1 VRRSQRAVRCTSSSV
16 TEILPITKAMYLLI
30 IALMPILFLFNPR
43 LALAGLVAA
52 IVWMYVQRTKP
63 RRPAPKRPTDS
74 DYEAGYK

>member
-1 VRRSQRAVRCTSSSV
+1 
-16 TEILPITKAMYLLI
+16 MYLI
-30 IALMPILFLFNPR
+30 ILALVPILFLFNPH

-63 RRPAPKRPTDS
+63 RRSAPKRATDS